1 MVEAAIFPITENRA
15 ILDSTLADWLDS
27 D

>member
-1 MVEAAIFPITENRA
+1 MVEAAIFSIAENRA